1 MAATVYES
9 EICSA
14 TSVPWVI
21 VIFKITCESIL
32 IRLIFYFIPRGKQF
46 HEALEMLA
54 AFKRGLCGGVK
65 IKLGRLQV

>member
-1 MAATVYES
+1 MAAKVYKGKFAAPPS
-9 EICSA
+9 L
-14 TSVPWVI
+14 PWVI
-21 VIFKITCESIL
+21 VIFKIACESIL
-32 IRLIFYFIPRGKQF
+32 IRLMFYFISRGKQF